1 MKQLTFL
8 VTISFIIFTFLS
20 INLYAQRG
28 WMNKRGSGWGAGSRY
43 NRMYNKNTVETI
55 IGEVVKVDKIIP
67 IKGMSYGIHLLLKTG
82 KDTISI
88 HVGPAWFVNN
98 QNIKINLKDK
108 VAVTGSKIIYQ
119 NSPTII
125 ASEIKKGNE
134 TITLR
139 DKNGYP
145 VWSRSRRR

>member
-1 MKQLTFL
+1 MKRFMFL
-8 VTISFIIFTFLS
+8 VAISFIIFSFFS
-20 INLYAQRG
+20 VNLFAQRG
-28 WMNKRGSGWGAGSRY
+28 GMNKKGAGWGAGSQY
-43 NRMYNKNTVETI
+43 NRMYNVNTVETI
-55 IGEVVKVDKIIP
+55 TGEVVKVDKIIP

-82 KDTISI
+82 KNTISV
-88 HVGPAWFVNN
+88 HVGPAWFVDN
-98 QNIKINLKDK
+98 QKIKINFKDK
-108 VAVTGSKIIYQ
+108 IAVTGSKIIYQ
-119 NSPTII
+119 GSPAII